1 MAAAAVQLVPVPRSL
16 ALVLSPSAARIEN
29 ALALVPPAGS
39 RPLTINLADSTAA
52 VVLLAG
58 VLILFLTA
66 RRMFDRGGVRT
77 LVRLI
82 AVTALALSAIALAQ
96 NATARGL
103 MYWRFAPPREGPDP
117 FGPFINRN
125 HFATW
130 AMMAAP
136 LCAGYLAA
144 HAAAHPPLRRGGWRR
159 RILQALDGRTW
170 MLTAATML
178 LVVATAASLS
188 RSGLAGLA
196 TAALCAA
203 ILMRRRPGAQAE
215 PARRAAT
222 PLAIVVVGAVLGAL
236 TLVGAG
242 VISARFAASRVAL
255 ADRLAIW
262 HDTLPI
268 VRDFW
273 LTGTGL
279 GTFQV
284 SMAVYQRSKL
294 EVIFNQAHNHY
305 LQIAAEGGLLCG
317 VPVCLAL
324 AVFAGSARNSLA
336 QDRSPMYFVR
346 AGAAAGLVGVALQS
360 FWETGLTIP
369 ANAALAVVLA
379 AIVLHRPGQADATK
393 S

>member
-1 MAAAAVQLVPVPRSL
+1 
-16 ALVLSPSAARIEN
+16 
-29 ALALVPPAGS
+29 
-39 RPLTINLADSTAA
+39 
-52 VVLLAG
+52 
-58 VLILFLTA
+58 
-66 RRMFDRGGVRT
+66 
-77 LVRLI
+77 
-82 AVTALALSAIALAQ
+82 
-96 NATARGL
+96 
-103 MYWRFAPPREGPDP
+103 
-117 FGPFINRN
+117 
-125 HFATW
+125 
-130 AMMAAP
+130 
-136 LCAGYLAA
+136 
-144 HAAAHPPLRRGGWRR
+144 
-159 RILQALDGRTW
+159 